1 MLPKTVD
8 NYYKINTMLKEKL
21 LEELNRYNAINK
33 YAQKLVLE
41 QDMGADAAAAAVPPA
56 DPLAGAPAPSDPLA
70 GGDPAA
76 APADPMAA
84 PAPDAAGGEVPPA
97 DPMAGAAPDAETEEI
112 DITDLVN
119 MTKSIKNEMDK
130 NKDEGNS
137 VIQKM
142 DSVFGKLN
150 DLEQKLAQMDSV
162 ISKIDELGSKIE
174 QVKPKTPQEKLEMR
188 SLDSYPFNQHPQDF
202 FSQKQ
207 NEMQAS
213 GKNEYVLTKD
223 EIENYGKDQIMK
235 SFNPDETNEP
245 QF

>member
-1 MLPKTVD
+1 
-8 NYYKINTMLKEKL
+8 MLKEKL
-21 LEELNRYNAINK
+21 LEELNRYNAINR
-33 YAQKLVLE
+33 YTQKLVLE

-56 DPLAGAPAPSDPLA
+56 DPLAGTPP
-70 GGDPAA
+70 
-76 APADPMAA
+76 PADPMAA
-84 PAPDAAGGEVPPA
+84 GADPMAAGADPMAAGADPAAGGVPPA
-97 DPMAGAAPDAETEEI
+97 DPMAAGGAEAPATAETEEI

-188 SLDSYPFNQHPQDF
+188 SLDSYPFNQNPQDF

-207 NEMQAS
+207 NEMQ
-213 GKNEYVLTKD
+213 D
-223 EIENYGKDQIMK
+223 EVQNYGQAQIMK

>member
-1 MLPKTVD
+1 
-8 NYYKINTMLKEKL
+8 MLKEKL

-56 DPLAGAPAPSDPLA
+56 DPLAAAPPPADPLA
-70 GGDPAA
+70 GGAPLAA
-76 APADPMAA
+76 PAPADPLAAA
-84 PAPDAAGGEVPPA
+84 PPPA
-97 DPMAGAAPDAETEEI
+97 DPTAGGAPASETEEI

-142 DSVFGKLN
+142 DSVFGKLS

-223 EIENYGKDQIMK
+223 EVENYGKDQIMK

>member
-1 MLPKTVD
+1 
-8 NYYKINTMLKEKL
+8 MLKEKL
-21 LEELNRYNAINK
+21 LEELNRYNAINR
-33 YAQKLVLE
+33 YTQKLVLE

-56 DPLAGAPAPSDPLA
+56 DPLAGTPP
-70 GGDPAA
+70 
-76 APADPMAA
+76 PADPMAA
-84 PAPDAAGGEVPPA
+84 GADPMAAGADPMAAGADPAAGGVPPA
-97 DPMAGAAPDAETEEI
+97 DPMAAGAEAPATAETEEI

-188 SLDSYPFNQHPQDF
+188 SLDSYPFNQNPQDF

-223 EIENYGKDQIMK
+223 EVENYGQSQIMK

>member
-1 MLPKTVD
+1 
-8 NYYKINTMLKEKL
+8 MLKEKL

-56 DPLAGAPAPSDPLA
+56 DPLAAAPPPADPLA
-70 GGDPAA
+70 GGDPLAA
-76 APADPMAA
+76 PAPADPI
-84 PAPDAAGGEVPPA
+84 AGGTPPPA
-97 DPMAGAAPDAETEEI
+97 DSTAGGAPASETEEI

-142 DSVFGKLN
+142 DSVFGKLS

-223 EIENYGKDQIMK
+223 EVENYGKDQIMK